1 MKNILTEEVI
11 NDIVK
16 ALEQGKS
23 YEYSNNPIYIN
34 ITPNEIHIKYKDIT
48 PRQKF
53 VDYVESLDDELFV
66 EVCESFQEGELKD
79 LNENLE
85 NDDSVQVFKN
95 RVKEIAS
102 RKMIEELSDLEKY
115 KSELESVIE
124 ESKKELVE
132 VHDQINSICKKYAV

>member
-1 MKNILTEEVI
+1 MKNILTDEII

-23 YEYSNNPIYIN
+23 YEYSNNPVYIN
-34 ITPNEIHIKYKDIT
+34 ITPNEIYIKYKDIT

-53 VDYVESLDDELFV
+53 IDYVESLDDELFV
-66 EVCESFQEGELKD
+66 EVCESFQEGELNN
-79 LNENLE
+79 LSENLD
-85 NDDSVQVFKN
+85 NSDSIQTFKD

-102 RKMIEELSDLEKY
+102 KRMIEELSELEKS
-115 KSELESVIE
+115 KLELESVIE

-132 VHDQINSICKKYAV
+132 IHDQINSICKKYAV